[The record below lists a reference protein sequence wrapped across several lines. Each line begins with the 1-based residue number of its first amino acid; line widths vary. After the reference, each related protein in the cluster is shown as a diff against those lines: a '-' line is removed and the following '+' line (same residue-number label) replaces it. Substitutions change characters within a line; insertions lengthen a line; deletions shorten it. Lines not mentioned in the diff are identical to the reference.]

1 VGEGRDPVNLFAV
14 IPSGNRPA
22 ELTRLVKALV
32 TDGVHVI
39 VVNTGYE
46 LCPSEWLDAGT
57 PENPVA
63 VVNAVTEPKNISRW
77 WNFGLELAA
86 EWNDRLA
93 LDAGLYESGQPEYV
107 VAVLNDDIVVES
119 GFVHALAH
127 GIIYHDVAIS
137 YPDVF
142 GMGRDQVFHQPSHWR
157 MSGYAFA
164 LRGSMG
170 IRADE
175 SMVWWYGD
183 NDIEWQ
189 AFALGAGT
197 VTVGGLKIQHLY
209 PSQSTVGELAEQAGR
224 DRATFVQKWGAPPW

>member
-1 VGEGRDPVNLFAV
+1 MELFAV
-14 IPSGNRPA
+14 IPSGNRLE
-22 ELTRLVKALV
+22 ELTRLVKVLV
-32 TDGVHVI
+32 DDGVHVI
-39 VVNTGYE
+39 VVNTGYVSDE
-46 LCPSEWLDAGT
+46 IYGRDFGT

-63 VVNAVTEPKNISRW
+63 IVQDFREPKNISRW
-77 WNFGLELAA
+77 WNVGLDMAKAWNRSLDFPCAA
-86 EWNDRLA
+86 EDP
-93 LDAGLYESGQPEYV
+93 DSEYV
-107 VAVLNDDIVVES
+107 VAVLNDDIVIGP
-119 GFVHALAH
+119 GFVHALAQ

-142 GMGRDQVFHQPSHWR
+142 GMGRDQVFSQPSHWR
-157 MSGYAFA
+157 MSGFAFA

-197 VTVGGLKIQHLY
+197 VTVGGLKLQHLY